1 MIKYLFGSLLAGVL
15 GYLCAIG
22 GNGSNGWIQLACIV
36 ALSGICGIAIGLV
49 AYKHKHIMT
58 LYTTVFTLG
67 VVANIVATQVQ
78 GA

>member
-22 GNGSNGWIQLACIV
+22 ANGDGWTQLACIV
-36 ALSGICGIAIGLV
+36 ALSAIGGTAITLV
-49 AYKHKHIMT
+49 AYSYRHIMT

-67 VVANIVATQVQ
+67 VVANIVVTQVR
-78 GA
+78 GV